1 MSNHVLGI
9 NATGDLMSS
18 CIFRDGV
25 LLAAC
30 AEERFSRIKRDPSFP
45 HNAIKFCLK
54 EAGIKFSQLNSVA
67 VGWNPAFYME
77 KKNSIVFRA
86 LKDKGL
92 ILYHVVNELGSADYA
107 DSISYIDQNLF
118 FKDGSKIT
126 IEYVDHH
133 LAHASYAFHN
143 SGYESALTVV
153 LDGFGEIHTGG
164 IFKMNDKKYEVI
176 STSKFP
182 HSIGLFYSA
191 ITQYL
196 GFRPNS
202 DEWKIMA
209 LASMGDSKNYKNEF
223 SKMIKVGKDS
233 FNGLLELDLS
243 YFDFYN
249 FFTLGYTSDKFNS
262 KYGDSRKSNEPLEQK
277 HKDIAKALQEVVE
290 EKVIE
295 LLSNLNIEFPSE
307 KNLCLSGGFFM
318 NSALN
323 GKIRKLTSFN
333 DPFIGATPDDTGIA
347 LGSAILALRK
357 NNMAKIT
364 KQIHNSYGPKFNN
377 DEIIHELEIS
387 KINFQELSNVE
398 ENASKYLAEGKIIG
412 WFQGRSELGQ
422 RALGNRSILASPAF
436 DWMKDHINKFI
447 KFREEFRPFA
457 PAILNEK
464 KTEYFDMK
472 SNDEVFFM
480 EKVFP
485 FLEKVKNQVPA
496 VVHYDGTGR
505 VQTVTENSNLQFY
518 KLIKEFF
525 KITGIPILLNT
536 SFNTN
541 NIPIVNSPRDAID
554 IFYRCG
560 IDILYMNNIKIIK

>member
-1 MSNHVLGI
+1 MSNYILGI
-9 NATGDLMSS
+9 NATGDQMSS
-18 CIFRDGV
+18 CIFRDGII
-25 LLAAC
+25 LAAC

-45 HNAIKFCLK
+45 HRAIEFCLN
-54 EAGIKFSQLNSVA
+54 ESGIKFSQLNSIS

-77 KKNSIVFRA
+77 KKNNVVLKA
-86 LKDKGL
+86 LKDKGM
-92 ILYHVVNELGSADYA
+92 IIYHVLNELGSAEYT
-107 DSISYIDQNLF
+107 DSLSHIDQNLF
-118 FKDGSKIT
+118 FKDGSIIP
-126 IEYVDHH
+126 IEFTDHH

-164 IFKMNDKKYEVI
+164 IFKMSNQESKI
-176 STSKFP
+176 IANSKFP

-209 LASMGDSKNYKNEF
+209 LASMGNSENYKDDF

-233 FNGLLELDLS
+233 FNGFLELDLN

-249 FFTLGYTSDKFNS
+249 FFTTGYTSDKFHL
-262 KYGDSRKSNEPLEQK
+262 KYGDPRKSNEPLEQK

-290 EKVIE
+290 EKVIK
-295 LLSNLNIEFPSE
+295 LLSNLNLQFPLE

-323 GKIRKLTSFN
+323 GKIRDLTLFN

-347 LGSAILALRK
+347 LGSVISTLKK
-357 NNMAKIT
+357 NNLAKNF
-364 KQIHNSYGPKFNN
+364 KQIHNSYGPKFTNN
-377 DEIIHELEIS
+377 EIIKELEIS
-387 KINFQELSNVE
+387 KINFEILTNLE
-398 ENASKYLAEGKIIG
+398 EDASKYLADGKIIG

-422 RALGNRSILASPAF
+422 RALGNRSILASPTF
-436 DWMKDHINKFI
+436 DSMKDTINKFI

-457 PAILNEK
+457 PAILDEK

-472 SNDEVFFM
+472 PNDEVFFM

-541 NIPIVNSPRDAID
+541 NVPIVNSPRDAID